1 MAGFT
6 YRNELTRLEVDFD
19 EAVEK
24 PAGRIVLTFRIT
36 YLTAAGSP
44 GTRIQGDRNGS
55 HHQMGERGRI
65 GSIGSRRHQD
75 HHRNHQNTTGVVS
88 STAHGCSMAIIAD
101 PGAGMY
107 QVNYRVFRV
116 SAVATDS
123 FSLEGED
130 TTNYGTFVS
139 GTAQKITFGTSLATL
154 TSINA
159 SGGDFDFIDTTT
171 IHDNIKTQVPGP
183 PNPSNYTSRLVLGPV
198 RRRPGRLKS
207 ASDSQAQRAILFS
220 LANGQKFTFTPT
232 SAARC
237 RPPAR
242 RRI

>member
-1 MAGFT
+1 MAVIT
-6 YRNELTRLEVDFD
+6 KWANV
-19 EAVEK
+19 AVSVQSALAATK
-24 PAGRIVLTFRIT
+24 TIT
-36 YLTAAGSP
+36 AITKAS
-44 GTRIQGDRNGS
+44 
-55 HHQMGERGRI
+55 
-65 GSIGSRRHQD
+65 
-75 HHRNHQNTTGVVS
+75 TGVVS
-88 STAHGCSMAIIAD
+88 STAHGYSVGDYVLILAQ
-101 PGAGMY
+101 GMY

-171 IHDNIKTQVPGP
+171 IHDNIKTQVPGL
-183 PNPSNYTSRLVLGPV
+183 PNPSNYTFDSFWDPSDAGLVA
-198 RRRPGRLKS
+198 LKS

-220 LANGQKFTFTPT
+220 FANGQKFTFNAYVGCSLSPT
-232 SAARC
+232 GSAQDLIKTTVVFTALGG
-237 RPPAR
+237 PKAYSS
-242 RRI
+242 

>member
-1 MAGFT
+1 MAVIT
-6 YRNELTRLEVDFD
+6 KWANV
-19 EAVEK
+19 AVSVQSALAATK
-24 PAGRIVLTFRIT
+24 TIT
-36 YLTAAGSP
+36 AITKAS
-44 GTRIQGDRNGS
+44 
-55 HHQMGERGRI
+55 
-65 GSIGSRRHQD
+65 
-75 HHRNHQNTTGVVS
+75 TGVVS
-88 STAHGCSMAIIAD
+88 STAHGYSNGDYVLILAQ
-101 PGAGMY
+101 GMY

-171 IHDNIKTQVPGP
+171 IHDNIKTQVPGL
-183 PNPSNYTSRLVLGPV
+183 PNPSNYTFDSFWDPSDAGLVA
-198 RRRPGRLKS
+198 LKS

-220 LANGQKFTFTPT
+220 FSNSQKFVFNGYVGCSLSPTGSAQDLIKTTVVFTALGGPKAY
-232 SAARC
+232 SS
-237 RPPAR
+237 
-242 RRI
+242 